1 MTPGRRPTT
10 LAAQLCGF
18 VSKGS
23 EKSNEFRRYRQ
34 ALTAVYLAT
43 IGGGFAL
50 LAVSVAVELFMR
62 PHVEV
67 DGPVLS
73 AENPDPAM
81 LLECNQ
87 QVQKLY
93 NDLGDETARL
103 LDSPRRSD
111 SADLGRSWE
120 RFGRDWVR
128 EWHRV
133 DATCRFE
140 DLAGSMGEPYDRMAQ
155 VHGDLRAM
163 RLKYQSLL
171 VHFDDEQ
178 ADELREMRRALA
190 QSRSALEKFQIE
202 SAAGG
207 GQ

>member
-1 MTPGRRPTT
+1 M
-10 LAAQLCGF
+10 
-18 VSKGS
+18 SKGS

-34 ALTAVYLAT
+34 ALAAIYLTT
-43 IGGGFAL
+43 IAGGFAL

-62 PHVEV
+62 PHVEL

-73 AENPDPAM
+73 AQNPDPAM
-81 LLECNQ
+81 LLACNQ
-87 QVQKLY
+87 SVQKLY
-93 NDLGDETARL
+93 DDLGNETTRL
-103 LDSPRRSD
+103 LEAPRRTD
-111 SADLGRSWE
+111 ADDLGRAWE
-120 RFGRDWVR
+120 RFGRDWIR

-133 DATCRFE
+133 DAMCRFE
-140 DLAGSMGEPYDRMAQ
+140 DLSGSMGEPYDRMAQ

-190 QSRSALEKFQIE
+190 RSRNALEKLGE
-202 SAAGG
+202 PAAGG
-207 GQ
+207 GR